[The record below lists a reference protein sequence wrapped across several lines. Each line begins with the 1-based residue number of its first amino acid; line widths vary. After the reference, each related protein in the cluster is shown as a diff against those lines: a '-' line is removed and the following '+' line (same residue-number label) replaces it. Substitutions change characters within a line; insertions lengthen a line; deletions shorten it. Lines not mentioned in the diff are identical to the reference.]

1 MAKCRR
7 KTKEEEMHFDYGFRD
22 FGQRSAGSL
31 AFGPVVGQKPSKDG
45 AQSLPSQ

>member
-1 MAKCRR
+1 MAKCQR
-7 KTKEEEMHFDYGFRD
+7 KAKEEEVHFDYGLGD

-31 AFGPVVGQKPSKDG
+31 AFGPVVGQKPSKDE